1 MKTITQIKFDSIIK
15 HGFHEILK
23 PLGFKKKAN
32 NFYLQLEDV
41 GQIINI
47 QKSQWRSKDS
57 ISFTI
62 NTGIFVPEYWL
73 GLLYNKD
80 KELPKF
86 PTEPECLIRKRIGE
100 IRHQPDT
107 WYDIEDNTDENKL
120 IIEMKNNVEDFI
132 LPYFQQINNRKKLF
146 NVLDSGELTMSPLG
160 KLIVY
165 GELEQS
171 DSAKKEYKKLLNEKT
186 NPHFLETVKE
196 YGRKYK
202 LT

>member
-1 MKTITQIKFDSIIK
+1 MKTIAQIKFDSIIK

-32 NFYLQLEDV
+32 NFYVQLEDV

-47 QKSQWRSKDS
+47 QKSQWGSKDS

-80 KELPKF
+80 KKLPKY

-100 IRHQPDT
+100 IRNQHDT
-107 WYDIEDNTDENKL
+107 WYDIEDHTDENKL
-120 IIEMKNNVEDFI
+120 IIEMKHNVENFI
-132 LPYFQQINNRKKLF
+132 LPYFHQINNRKKLL
-146 NVLDSGELTMSPLG
+146 NALKSKELIIAPLG

-165 GELEQS
+165 GELKLF
-171 DSAKKEYKKLLNEKT
+171 DSAQKEYQKLLNEKT
-186 NPHFLETVKE
+186 SSNFLEIVQE